1 MSSLILDNT
10 FDENFVKNIQRWY
23 RKIHYTNQVGK
34 NKKVQDCVEMDY
46 FRGEMDY
53 FRGEIVRG
61 EFEINNTSKR
71 HAIFLNSKLWF
82 AKYKLRK
89 LLDRYGWEDTCYIES
104 SKKWSSEDYNALV
117 IQNWFNLKL
126 WKNTYK
132 PVNDELCIGCKLMYC
147 DNIFCMDCKSKYSYD
162 TCETCSPGIPIL
174 TRIRNIYDP
183 QCEECH
189 YLEICEAF
197 DIKPYSQ
204 SESNNTIKCS

>member
-23 RKIHYTNQVGK
+23 RKMHYTNQVGK
-34 NKKVQDCVEMDY
+34 NKIVQDCRD
-46 FRGEMDY
+46 MDY
-53 FRGEIVRG
+53 FRGEIVRL

-71 HAIFLNSKLWF
+71 HAIFLNSKLRF
-82 AKYKLRK
+82 AKYQLRK
-89 LLDRYGWEDTCYIES
+89 LLDRYDLEDTRYIES

-117 IQNWFNLKL
+117 IQNWFNLIF
-126 WKNTYK
+126 WKDTYK
-132 PVNDELCIGCKLMYC
+132 PTENEMCIGCEIMYC
-147 DNIFCMDCKSKYSYD
+147 DDIFCMDCKSKYSYD

-174 TRIRNIYDP
+174 THIRNIDDP

-197 DIKPYSQ
+197 DIKPYFNQ
-204 SESNNTIKCS
+204 INGI